1 MLPEIKTILY
11 ASDMGDHMRPVF
23 RHAVS
28 LAKQYNAKLV
38 MLHILEPISQQSRLA
53 IQAYLPKDQAEEL
66 EAKGLQDVRDKM
78 HKRLMK
84 FCEDELSDAEGDL
97 MVDFDVVH
105 GRPAETIVR
114 EAERLEADMIV
125 MGTHTDT
132 SFGAHLLGSQA
143 RKVTQMAR
151 RPVLVVPVYGKQ

>member
-1 MLPEIKTILY
+1 MLPEIKKILY
-11 ASDMGDHMRPVF
+11 ASDLGEHMRPVF

-28 LAKQYNAKLV
+28 LAKTHNAKLV

-53 IQAYLPKDQAEEL
+53 IQAYLPADQAKEL
-66 EAKGLQDVRDKM
+66 EEKGLQDVRANM
-78 HKRLMK
+78 HKRLIA
-84 FCEDELSDAEGDL
+84 FCEDELGDAGGDL

-114 EAERLEADMIV
+114 EADRLDVDMIV

-132 SFGAHLLGSQA
+132 SFGAHLLGSEA
-143 RKVTQMAR
+143 RKVTQTSR
-151 RPVLVVPVYGKQ
+151 RPVLIVPVYGAK